1 MYLQPL
7 CMKQTDK
14 NLLTL
19 LQKSRRPEDSTTPS
33 MGALGTH
40 APYWPNS
47 KSLSLSVSRLPP
59 SCKIS
64 LSSYHPDL
72 MPGCQLLSTGREQ
85 LRAETATQAVSG

>member
-7 CMKQTDK
+7 CVKQTDK

-19 LQKSRRPEDSTTPS
+19 LQKSRRRPKDSTTPF

-40 APYWPNS
+40 TPYWPNS
-47 KSLSLSVSRLPP
+47 KSLSLSVSRPPP

-64 LSSYHPDL
+64 LSSYPPDL
-72 MPGCQLLSTGREQ
+72 IHARVPAAQHREGT
-85 LRAETATQAVSG
+85 AES